1 MTSVTKVAAVDDHP
15 IVLDAFESWV
25 TAAESGIRIV
35 GTATTV
41 DGLLSGPGREADVV
55 LLDLDLGDGT
65 TVERNIAAIQAAGR
79 RYSSCPPPINRS
91 RCGPRC
97 ARGLS
102 VMC

>member
-1 MTSVTKVAAVDDHP
+1 MTSVITVAAVDDHP
-15 IVLDAFESWV
+15 IILDAFESWV

-65 TVERNIAAIQAAGR
+65 SDR
-79 RYSSCPPPINRS
+79 RGGDRAPR
-91 RCGPRC
+91 RCCG
-97 ARGLS
+97 ARPVRLR
-102 VMC
+102 